1 MIYLYINKRI
11 LSRPVRNISTKK
23 KLQYTYNLEIQKEDM
38 VNLEELMLKEEDG
51 MNEKVTIV
59 ESDEGD

>member
-11 LSRPVRNISTKK
+11 LSRPVGNISTKK
-23 KLQYTYNLEIQKEDM
+23 KLQYTYNLEVQKEDM
-38 VNLEELMLKEEDG
+38 VNLGKLMLKEEDG

>member
-38 VNLEELMLKEEDG
+38 VNLEELMIKEEDE